1 MVCQILGYYSALK
14 RTGPL
19 SHEKTRKD
27 LKHMLLSESPTW
39 TGCLLSE
46 SNHST
51 VWKRQSCGDSQTVS
65 GCQGLGKGEMNGRSI
80 GDVEGGKQL
89 QVGLS

>member
-1 MVCQILGYYSALK
+1 M
-14 RTGPL
+14 
-19 SHEKTRKD
+19 KTRKD
-27 LKHMLLSESPTW
+27 LKCMLLSETPIW
-39 TGCLLSE
+39 KGCLLSE

-80 GDVEGGKQL
+80 GDMEGGKQL
-89 QVGLS
+89 QVGLSWGMHAVPRL